1 MYNHAEADELCNQ
14 AESAFFHR
22 KNIEIGKKKRIPY
35 SKGAKVTA

>member
-22 KNIEIGKKKRIPY
+22 KNIEIGKKKESRIPRGL
-35 SKGAKVTA
+35 K